1 MDDKIKIQKRL
12 ETIRERKPSY
22 CGIIFRSIIGK
33 SGAENNFAEFG
44 GIIRPKTA
52 RSRLTADDII
62 NAVSRYEIDSHEA
75 IILLQY
81 RRCTGMVL
89 KYCRSDRGSSLY
101 LIGELEP
108 REDHF
113 DLMI

>member
-12 ETIRERKPSY
+12 RDIREREPSY
-22 CGIIFRSIIGK
+22 CGVIFRSIIGK
-33 SGAENNFAEFG
+33 SGAENNFAKFG
-44 GIIRPKTA
+44 AIIRPKKA
-52 RSRLTADDII
+52 RERLTVNDII
-62 NAVSRYEIDSHEA
+62 NAVGRYEIDSHEA

-81 RRCTGMVL
+81 RKCTGMVL
-89 KYCRSDRGSSLY
+89 KYCHSDRGSSLY

-108 REDHF
+108 HEDHF